1 MFLQN
6 YFIFVLAGAQWI
18 SKVIL
23 FVPLYIGLQIY
34 KQREYNNFELSPCTE
49 WRLYLFSHT
58 EFKLK
63 SSFLL
68 HPELQVVTSASSIL
82 EWGLLPGFLY
92 HAGISFLESEM
103 FGSKEKF
110 IQPQDNP
117 DTQSVIISYFWTYF
131 FQIVCHY
138 CVKFILVLYI
148 ENFLFIK
155 IFSPIFRSFFLLFL
169 TQYFCGQKEGHQV
182 YYILSHTANS
192 EKNKIVSIMWQFGLK
207 AEKAMAPHSSTL
219 AWKIAWTEEPGRRQS
234 MGLHR
239 VEHD

>member
-1 MFLQN
+1 MFLQC

-23 FVPLYIGLQIY
+23 FFPLYIGLQIY

-49 WRLYLFSHT
+49 WRLQLFSHT

-117 DTQSVIISYFWTYF
+117 DTPSLHLISGPTSFRLSVT
-131 FQIVCHY
+131 
-138 CVKFILVLYI
+138 
-148 ENFLFIK
+148 
-155 IFSPIFRSFFLLFL
+155 
-169 TQYFCGQKEGHQV
+169 
-182 YYILSHTANS
+182 
-192 EKNKIVSIMWQFGLK
+192 IVSSSFWFCTLRIFFSLK
-207 AEKAMAPHSSTL
+207 FVL
-219 AWKIAWTEEPGRRQS
+219 LYLG
-234 MGLHR
+234 
-239 VEHD
+239 VFFCYF